1 MSLLGLLLFLVT
13 LGILIFVHEMGHFLA
28 AKAVG
33 VTVEEF
39 AWGFGP
45 RLVTLLKRSGTEY
58 TVRALPLGGF
68 VSMVGM
74 QPEDVSVPNGL
85 MSKPAWAR
93 GLVFVAGPL
102 MNVILA
108 LLVFCSMG
116 MITGAPENRNGVI
129 VRSTQVFQVH
139 PTTADGSV
147 SEAARI
153 GLRTGDVVAAIDG
166 VPMKNGEQL
175 IKTIQSHPGRRN
187 RLTVRRGNETLVIP
201 VTPRPEPLDEE
212 HPKVIVGRLGFEPG
226 VTFKRVGFIASV
238 KEGWKQFEFYFVLL
252 KDLVHRP
259 KRLRESASGPISM
272 LRATNMNAKLDPA
285 YQYSMVGQ
293 LSLSLAIFNL
303 LPIPVLDGGHMAILL
318 AEVISKLFWRRR
330 LGPDVHRVATA
341 IGLVF
346 ICALFLFLMYSDVSR
361 WVHHQPLP

>member
-1 MSLLGLLLFLVT
+1 MSLVGLLLFFIT

-45 RLVTLLKRSGTEY
+45 KLVTLLKRGGTEY

-74 QPEDVSVPNGL
+74 QPEDVGVPNGL

-93 GLVFVAGPL
+93 GMVFVAGPV
-102 MNVILA
+102 MNVLLA
-108 LLVFCSMG
+108 LLIYCSMG
-116 MITGAPENRNGVI
+116 MITGAPAK
-129 VRSTQVFQVH
+129 RSAQVLQVVPH
-139 PTTADGSV
+139 

-153 GLRTGDVVAAIDG
+153 GLRTGDVVTAIDG
-166 VPMKNGEQL
+166 VPMKDGDQL
-175 IKTIQSHPGRRN
+175 IKVIQTHPGRQIQLTIR
-187 RLTVRRGNETLVIP
+187 RGSETLTVP
-201 VTPRPEPLDEE
+201 ATPRSEPEVPGS
-212 HPKVIVGRLGFEPG
+212 KVVVGRLGFEPG
-226 VTFKRVGFIASV
+226 VTFRRLAFGPSVKAGINQFEASV
-238 KEGWKQFEFYFVLL
+238 ILFGDLIRRPAML
-252 KDLVHRP
+252 K
-259 KRLRESASGPISM
+259 ESAGGPISM

-285 YQYSMVGQ
+285 YQYNMVGQ

-303 LPIPVLDGGHMAILL
+303 LPIPVLDGGHLAILL
-318 AEVISKLFWRRR
+318 VEVVSGLFWRRR

-346 ICALFLFLMYSDVSR
+346 IGVLFLFLMYSDVTK
-361 WVHHQPLP
+361 WVAGQMLQ

>member
-1 MSLLGLLLFLVT
+1 MSLVGLLLFLVT

-45 RLVTLLKRSGTEY
+45 KLVTLLRRGGTEY

-74 QPEDVSVPNGL
+74 QPEDVGVPNGL

-93 GLVFVAGPL
+93 ALVFVAGPL

-108 LLVFCSMG
+108 LLILCSMG
-116 MITGAPENRNGVI
+116 MITGAPDK
-129 VRSTQVFQVH
+129 RSTQVLQVVPH
-139 PTTADGSV
+139 
-147 SEAARI
+147 SEAAQI
-153 GLRTGDVVAAIDG
+153 GLRTGDVVAAIDEMPLKDG
-166 VPMKNGEQL
+166 DQL
-175 IKTIQSHPGRRN
+175 IKVIQSHPGQQIQ
-187 RLTVRRGNETLVIP
+187 LTIRRGSETLTLSA
-201 VTPRPEPLDEE
+201 TPRPEPEK
-212 HPKVIVGRLGFEPG
+212 PGSKVIVGRLGFEPG
-226 VTFKRVGFIASV
+226 VTFRRLGFTRSV
-238 KEGWKQFEFYFVLL
+238 KAGINQFEIYFLFL
-252 KDLVHRP
+252 KDLIQRP
-259 KRLRESASGPISM
+259 KLLGASAGGPISM

-285 YQYSMVGQ
+285 YQYNMVGQ

-318 AEVISKLFWRRR
+318 VEAVSGLFWRRR
-330 LGPDVHRVATA
+330 LGPEVYRVATA
-341 IGLVF
+341 IGMVF
-346 ICALFLFLMYSDVSR
+346 IGVLFLFLMYSDVSK
-361 WVHHQPLP
+361 WVAGKMLQ